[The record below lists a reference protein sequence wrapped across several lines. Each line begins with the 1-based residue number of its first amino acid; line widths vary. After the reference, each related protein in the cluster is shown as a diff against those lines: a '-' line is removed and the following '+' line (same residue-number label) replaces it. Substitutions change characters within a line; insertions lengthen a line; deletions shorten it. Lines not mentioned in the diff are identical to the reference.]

1 MDPNQRIAGR
11 KIGMHLTQ
19 RRKEPMNDQP
29 DDSIKEHTQ
38 TSDQLLATGG
48 GSSPASGVTF
58 QGSLGASFAIAAVL
72 DRPVDS
78 RLGLGSAHVR
88 SLRFETEAPVD
99 DILVSTSADGHIFT
113 QAKASLDFVSKLD
126 SEMGKTAL
134 EIVRNWRIC
143 SSGDGGRGWD
153 RPLSVQRDRFLIA
166 VGPKSSG
173 TVVQDLGSALD
184 LRRNGGTKDTLNRN
198 QKAAV
203 AKFRSLLSL
212 AWSEVVGAGPVDGDI
227 DVLVDLTTVLQF
239 DFDGAHRDLSIE
251 RQRDLLVDPAAAPA
265 AFEVLARECE
275 HHMKNRTG
283 LLDTVAIRRTL
294 EASGLKLLAP
304 KNYQADIEAFQA
316 FSERIRKRLAPSEAI
331 ALDGKEYPVH
341 RQFTDAAVAAVR
353 QNSLLL
359 VGEPGA
365 GKSGVLN
372 QMGSILEATGA
383 VVLRLSVEALP
394 MQGLNGL
401 REGIGLAHPI
411 RDVLANWP
419 GVEPAFFLVDGL
431 DASRDNDSEPA
442 FRRMI
447 EETLALPGSRWKVLA
462 SIRSFDLRHG
472 EKFRSLFSGS
482 PPSPEFAAREFAKVR
497 HIEVTPWTKGE
508 LEALLERA
516 PRLAS
521 ALASGG
527 QRLQDL
533 AVVPFNTQLLAELI
547 TDGVEPGALQS
558 LGTQVDLLEL
568 YWEKRV
574 QDHGPAADSC
584 LRLLLR
590 EMIEKR
596 SLQVSSATADPCD
609 QTAFTRLLKTGVLV
623 QSGGNRY
630 TAFRHNILFDY
641 AASRLY
647 LDAAQAEDLRKLFER
662 GQGLGLLLAPALG
675 YALQDLWRRD
685 TDRSAYWDT
694 ALEMIG
700 DKSVDPIARSIAAR
714 SCCELPRTDEDVTA
728 LIGGILAKP
737 AAAAALNHIVG
748 SLSIRLE
755 DHPSSVSLAPW
766 SRVAAEASTKAEL
779 AGVLSYLVNILIARG
794 ADAVAS

>member
-1 MDPNQRIAGR
+1 MARWQPTIEMRLIQG
-11 KIGMHLTQ
+11 
-19 RRKEPMNDQP
+19 RKEPMNGQA
-29 DDSIKEHTQ
+29 DDSIDDDPQ
-38 TSDQLLATGG
+38 TSDHLLATGG
-48 GSSPASGVTF
+48 GNSPASGVTF
-58 QGSLGASFAIAAVL
+58 QGSLGASFAIAAAL

-78 RLGLGSAHVR
+78 RLGLGSVRVR

-99 DILVSTSADGHIFT
+99 DILIPTSADGHIFT
-113 QAKASLDFVSKLD
+113 QAKASLEFASKLD

-153 RPLSVQRDRFLIA
+153 RPLSLERDRFLIA

-173 TVVQDLGSALD
+173 TVVHDLGTALD
-184 LRRNGGTKDTLNRN
+184 QRRNGGTKDTLNGD
-198 QKAAV
+198 QKAALT
-203 AKFRSLLSL
+203 KFRSLLIL
-212 AWSEVVGAGPVDGDI
+212 AWNEVVGTTPVDKDI
-227 DVLVDLTTVLQF
+227 DALLDLTTVLRF
-239 DFDGAHRDLSIE
+239 DFDGADRDLPIE
-251 RQRDLLVDPAAAPA
+251 RLRALLVDPEVAPA
-265 AFEVLARECE
+265 AFEVLARDCQR
-275 HHMKNRTG
+275 HMKNRTG
-283 LLDTVAIRRTL
+283 LLDTGAIRRTL
-294 EASGLKLLAP
+294 ETGGLKLVAP
-304 KNYQADIEAFQA
+304 KNYQADIEAFQE

-341 RQFTDAAVAAVR
+341 RQFTDAAVAAVT

-419 GVEPAFFLVDGL
+419 GVEPAFLLVDGL

-442 FRRMI
+442 FRMMI
-447 EETLALPGSRWKVLA
+447 DETLTLPGGRWKVLA

-472 EKFRSLFSGS
+472 EKFRSLFSAS

-497 HIEVTPWTKGE
+497 HIEVTPWTKSE
-508 LEALLERA
+508 LDALLARA

-527 QRLQDL
+527 QSLQDL

-558 LGTQVDLLEL
+558 LGTQADLLEL

-584 LRLLLR
+584 LRRLLR
-590 EMIEKR
+590 EMIERR
-596 SLQVSSATADPCD
+596 SLQVSAAAADSCD
-609 QTAFTRLLKTGVLV
+609 QTAFTQLLKTGVLV

-630 TAFRHNILFDY
+630 IAFRHNILFDY

-647 LDAAQAEDLRKLFER
+647 LDLPQGEDLRKQFER

-675 YALQDLWRRD
+675 YALQELWSRD
-685 TDRSAYWDT
+685 TDRSAYWDMV
-694 ALEMIG
+694 LELIG
-700 DKSVDPIARSIAAR
+700 AKSVDPIARSVAAR
-714 SCCELPRTDEDVTA
+714 SCCELPRTDEDVMG
-728 LIGGILAKP
+728 LIEGVLAKP
-737 AAAAALNHIVG
+737 EAAAALDRIVG
-748 SLSIRLE
+748 SLGIRLE
-755 DHPSSVSLAPW
+755 DNPSSVPLAPW
-766 SRVAAEASTKAEL
+766 ARVAAEASTKAEL